1 MKPSATTLNHTPS
14 TIHLLPSSVNSVPPS
29 VLDVPGE
36 FDPGWYVIWIGVGV
50 AVVLLLATIA
60 TIASTMAVCLRW
72 KRNKTPATNPSETL
86 TYQSTN
92 AVELTDESRDYVP
105 PSHMTYSYPTSVANE
120 AFRVVLTTSQNAAYG
135 IMLDGVMTHNIAYD
149 VGHGG
154 EIKMSRN
161 LAYRAITVGDE
172 GAVYDYATETD
183 DGAVSSSAVP
193 VSLNQAY
200 IAAQD

>member
-14 TIHLLPSSVNSVPPS
+14 TIHLLPSSVPPS
-29 VLDVPGE
+29 VPDVPGE
-36 FDPGWYVIWIGVGV
+36 FDPGWYGIWIDVGV
-50 AVVLLLATIA
+50 AVVLLLAA
-60 TIASTMAVCLRW
+60 FATMAVCLRW

-92 AVELTDESRDYVP
+92 AVELTDESRYYVP

-135 IMLDGVMTHNIAYD
+135 ITLDGVMTHNIAYD

-154 EIKMSRN
+154 EVKMSRN
-161 LAYRAITVGDE
+161 LAYRATTVGDE